1 MKSMKTFQ
9 MLRWFLAEVFEARLP
24 PVLGTLGCDGL
35 PCLVYPFMYL
45 CQTLFICFF
54 GAVIF
59 ITV

>member
-1 MKSMKTFQ
+1 
-9 MLRWFLAEVFEARLP
+9 MLRWFVAEVFEARLP

-35 PCLVYPFMYL
+35 PCLVYHFMYL